1 MSLLFVLFAL
11 FFGWGTG
18 SASEGAGWSNYAPLT
33 PPAQVEPRVDEILPP
48 LKGPHPQP

>member
-11 FFGWGTG
+11 FFGWGIEP
-18 SASEGAGWSNYAPLT
+18 EGAGWSNHAPLT
-33 PPAQVEPRVDEILPP
+33 PPTQVEPRPHPIPPP

>member
-11 FFGWGTG
+11 FFNWGIE
-18 SASEGAGWSNYAPLT
+18 SEGTGWSNYAPLT
-33 PPAQVEPRVDEILPP
+33 PPAQVEPRPDPILPP

>member
-11 FFGWGTG
+11 FFGWGVE
-18 SASEGAGWSNYAPLT
+18 SEGTGWTNYAPLT
-33 PPAQVEPRVDEILPP
+33 PPTQLQRMTHEILPP